1 MEVLHGIDIDVHA
14 GELVAVLGPNGA
26 GKTTLLTTLAGFL
39 RPTSGEVQ
47 LDGAPC
53 RTPPHV
59 RARTGVG
66 FVGDDRNVFPS
77 LTIKQNLRLIRR
89 GTDALEQ
96 FPPLLVLLNRKG
108 ALLSG
113 GEQQMLALARAL
125 GTRPRVLIIDE
136 LSLGLAPLV
145 RQGLL
150 VTLRQV
156 ADEGTAVL
164 IVEQSARAAVSIAD
178 RACVLRRGEIIDERP
193 GSDWVAH
200 LDELSSLFF
209 E

>member
-1 MEVLHGIDIDVHA
+1 VEVLHGIDIDVRA

-39 RPTSGEVQ
+39 RPTAGDVE

-89 GTDALEQ
+89 GTEALDQ
-96 FPPLLVLLNRKG
+96 FPPLLVLLNRRG

-145 RQGLL
+145 RQRLL

-178 RACVLRRGEIIDERP
+178 RAYVLRRGEIIDERR
-193 GSDWVAH
+193 GSDWIAH